1 MTHKLEL
8 IYFKMR
14 ALAEAPRLLLNYSNI
29 EYDDLMSWDYYGKEW
44 SEVKQNVPF
53 KQLPMLVV
61 DKNHKICQS
70 IAIMTFIENLAGIN
84 ISDPILNAKANAI
97 MQSAQELFMPLN
109 PTVNF
114 ATGDKFIKKRDDM
127 IPFLISRFEDLE
139 KAIKENDKKFF
150 IYDEPRAC
158 DFTVFHHLDLS
169 KKLDQSIIKK
179 FSRLEKFL
187 DDIMLINSVKSYLD
201 KRPKLIDVSV
211 EPKLIIDGIPHPT
224 GVKKTEFK

>member
-1 MTHKLEL
+1 MKHKLEL

-14 ALAEAPRLLLNYSNI
+14 ALAEAPRLLFHYTEI
-29 EYDDLMSWDYYGKEW
+29 EYDDVMSWDYYGMEW
-44 SEVKQNVPF
+44 SEVKPNIPF
-53 KQLPMLVV
+53 KQLPMLIV
-61 DKNHKICQS
+61 DKKYEICQS

-114 ATGDKFIKKRDDM
+114 AKGDKFTQKRDDM
-127 IPFLISRFEDLE
+127 MAFLLSRFEDLE

-158 DFTVFHHLDLS
+158 DFVTFHHLDLS
-169 KKLDQSIIKK
+169 KLLDSEIIKK
-179 FSRLEKFL
+179 FPRLEKFL
-187 DDIMLINSVKSYLD
+187 EDIMSISSIKSYLD

-211 EPKLIIDGIPHPT
+211 EPKLVIDGIAHPT
-224 GVKKTEFK
+224 GVKKT